1 MENDEAVVIHSV
13 DFSETSLIVT
23 LFTKRFGKIEAI
35 AKGGRR
41 LKSPFESALD
51 ILTRI
56 NVTFIQKKNDALD
69 ILTESQLI
77 RRFHVTQ
84 NNLHGLYAA
93 YYIAELVNLFTER
106 NLPNSRL
113 YNLTSEK
120 LCAFEKSDSI
130 NYHIAQFEFQLLYEN
145 GTKPVL
151 SYCAECGTKIEIT
164 NPNQL
169 IPFRQAAG
177 GVICNKC
184 VEKNRKFQQHYTL
197 IKNETLKILKHFET
211 EINNKINNK
220 QCTNLQL
227 SNKSINETLNLLNNC
242 INYQLG
248 SQPRTQKYLKH
259 FNYTEHT
266 LEAADTMAAKQA
278 SENKPA
284 KVTEN

>member
-1 MENDEAVVIHSV
+1 MENDEAIVIRSI

-77 RRFHVTQ
+77 RRFHVAQ

-93 YYIAELVNLFTER
+93 YYVVELVNLFTER
-106 NLPNSRL
+106 NLPNTRL
-113 YNLTSEK
+113 YNYIAEK
-120 LCAFEKSDSI
+120 LYAFEKQDSI

-145 GTKPVL
+145 GTQPTL
-151 SYCAECGTKIEIT
+151 SYCAECGTKIEII
-164 NPNQL
+164 NQKQL
-169 IPFRQAAG
+169 IPFKQNAG

-184 VEKNRKFQQHYTL
+184 TEQSKKSQQYYTL
-197 IKNETLKILKHFET
+197 IKPETLKILKHFET
-211 EINNKINNK
+211 EINDKIKNNH
-220 QCTNLQL
+220 
-227 SNKSINETLNLLNNC
+227 NN
-242 INYQLG
+242 
-248 SQPRTQKYLKH
+248 T
-259 FNYTEHT
+259 
-266 LEAADTMAAKQA
+266 
-278 SENKPA
+278 
-284 KVTEN
+284 